1 MSDRALFLNTVN
13 KICIC
18 KTLQVELTMD
28 NTSTLFHCNKIIPK
42 YYTQS
47 EFTVRY
53 SFCCVSS

>member
-13 KICIC
+13 KICE
-18 KTLQVELTMD
+18 TLYIQVELTMD
-28 NTSTLFHCNKIIPK
+28 NASTLFHCNKIIPK